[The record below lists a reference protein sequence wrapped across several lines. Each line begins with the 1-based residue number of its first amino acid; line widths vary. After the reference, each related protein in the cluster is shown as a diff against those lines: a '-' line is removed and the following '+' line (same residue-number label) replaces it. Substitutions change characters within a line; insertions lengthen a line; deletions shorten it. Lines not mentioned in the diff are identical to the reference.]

1 MNIYKPI
8 EIASLVTA
16 LVFML
21 MFDGLNQAYA
31 QSDLQN
37 HSGLHAEQ
45 EDQSHEHRDELEDND
60 DHWPHDASDSH
71 ADHSEQGEHAHS
83 DHADR
88 DDEHSHDGH
97 TDHDE
102 EAIRISPETLL
113 EFGIVIE
120 TASVDSLGMDL
131 QLPGEV
137 VFNADRVAHV
147 MPSVSGITQSVAY
160 SVGERVQ
167 AGEVMATLSSR
178 DLAEARSTYL
188 ATKARLEL
196 AREIFN
202 RDEKLVTDRIGTERQ
217 MLESQQALREAEIAL
232 RLAEQNLHAIGE
244 SHESLKVLQNIEDTA
259 LAEYKMRAPI
269 DGIVIERHLTRG
281 ELVSEQTAYPPFVIA
296 DISSV
301 WVDLTV
307 YQRDIANL
315 NSGQTVR
322 ITFGHG
328 IPDASGTIAFISSS
342 FEEQTR
348 TATARVI
355 LDNPQGHWRPGLFVT
370 AHLST
375 EQLSES
381 VVVPRSAV
389 TQLEGQTVVFVQEG
403 DIFEQRRVHLGNAS
417 EDKVEILSGLE
428 PGERYVARNVLAL
441 KAEFN
446 RTELEHAGHVH

>member
-1 MNIYKPI
+1 
-8 EIASLVTA
+8 
-16 LVFML
+16 
-21 MFDGLNQAYA
+21 
-31 QSDLQN
+31 
-37 HSGLHAEQ
+37 
-45 EDQSHEHRDELEDND
+45 
-60 DHWPHDASDSH
+60 
-71 ADHSEQGEHAHS
+71 
-83 DHADR
+83 
-88 DDEHSHDGH
+88 
-97 TDHDE
+97 
-102 EAIRISPETLL
+102 
-113 EFGIVIE
+113 
-120 TASVDSLGMDL
+120 
-131 QLPGEV
+131 
-137 VFNADRVAHV
+137 
-147 MPSVSGITQSVAY
+147 
-160 SVGERVQ
+160 
-167 AGEVMATLSSR
+167 MATLSSR

-188 ATKARLEL
+188 AADARLEL
-196 AREIFN
+196 AREIFS
-202 RDEKLVTDRIGTERQ
+202 RDEKLVMDRIGTERQ
-217 MLESQQALREAEIAL
+217 MLESQQAMREAEIAL

-244 SHESLKVLQNIEDTA
+244 SHESLKVLQSIEDTT
-259 LAEYKMRAPI
+259 LSEYKMRAPI

-281 ELVSEQTAYPPFVIA
+281 ELISEQTAEPPFVIA

-315 NSGQTVR
+315 SSGQTVR

-328 IPDASGTIAFISSS
+328 IPDASGTIAFVSSS

-348 TATARVI
+348 TATARVV

-403 DIFEQRRVHLGNAS
+403 EAFEQRQVQLGNSS
-417 EDKVEILSGLE
+417 EDQVEVLSGLE

-446 RTELEHAGHVH
+446 RAELEHAGHVH